1 VFRRE
6 ESNEVR
12 AILFD
17 LDETLCSREDAF
29 WEWIEAEASTC
40 LSEKPLNRELVA
52 TLDAR
57 GRGDKRALLTYLNDA
72 FGWGAPESQRL
83 QRFRAG
89 LTRFIRAD
97 PAISQMLARL
107 AQRYRLGVVTNGSSE
122 TQRAKLE
129 RLGFAPLF
137 DKIIVSEEVGCRK
150 PDSAIFRLAIEG
162 WEVPAASVLV
172 VGDDPVADVEGAR
185 AAGMQ
190 ALRVQ
195 HQDGIPSLSMLENWL
210 VQRKR
215 DGINF

>member
-1 VFRRE
+1 VFRHE
-6 ESNEVR
+6 ESSEVR

-17 LDETLCSREDAF
+17 LDETLYSREDAF
-29 WEWIEAEASTC
+29 WGWIEAEASTC

-72 FGWGAPESQRL
+72 FGWGAAEAQRL

-89 LTRFIRAD
+89 LAGLIRPD
-97 PAISQMLARL
+97 PATLQMLARL

-129 RLGFAPLF
+129 RLGLEQLF
-137 DKIIVSEEVGCRK
+137 DRIIVSEEVGCRK
-150 PDSAIFRLAIEG
+150 PDSAIFRLAIAG
-162 WEVPAASVLV
+162 WDVPAASVLV
-172 VGDDPVADVEGAR
+172 VGDDPVADIEGAR
-185 AAGMQ
+185 ASGLR

-195 HQDGIPSLSMLENWL
+195 HHDGIASLLMLENWL
-210 VQRKR
+210 EANETPQGR
-215 DGINF
+215 